1 MLLTDL
7 RYAARILRK
16 SPLVT
21 LAIIFTVALG
31 IGANTAIFSVVN
43 AVLLRPLPY
52 EQPNRLV
59 WVAERNDP
67 LKLQTF
73 AASVLNYLSWK
84 EQSKTFSQ
92 LGAFGFTSFNLTGQ
106 GEPEQFRGGTLS
118 PSLLPLLGIRP
129 ILGRSFRDEEERPG
143 AAKVVMISEA
153 LWKRRFGSDR
163 SIVGRTL
170 ILNGAATTVVGVAPS
185 ALVPLST
192 GDMWVPLT
200 IEPEKENRLNH
211 VIIALGRL
219 RPGVALDQA
228 QAEMNV
234 VAGRVSQQYADM
246 KDWGIRLVTLGDL
259 FVNSQLRTAL
269 VVLLAAKDRKS
280 VV

>member
-1 MLLTDL
+1 MPCCSGRCRT
-7 RYAARILRK
+7 
-16 SPLVT
+16 
-21 LAIIFTVALG
+21 
-31 IGANTAIFSVVN
+31 
-43 AVLLRPLPY
+43 

-170 ILNGAATTVVGVAPS
+170 TSMAPRR
-185 ALVPLST
+185 PLS
-192 GDMWVPLT
+192 
-200 IEPEKENRLNH
+200 
-211 VIIALGRL
+211 
-219 RPGVALDQA
+219 
-228 QAEMNV
+228 
-234 VAGRVSQQYADM
+234 VSRRQRWSRCPPATC
-246 KDWGIRLVTLGDL
+246 GCR
-259 FVNSQLRTAL
+259 
-269 VVLLAAKDRKS
+269 
-280 VV
+280 